1 MVASLPLVLFPFCL
15 IAAALSDARRFIIPN
30 ELCAAL
36 VVGFGIAALL
46 VGMDLATLGNHVLTA
61 IVVLAVGFGLFCINV
76 FGAGD
81 GKLLAAIAL
90 WFGWP
95 DFLPCIIVITLF
107 GGGLSLGICYARA
120 MTRRF
125 PSISARSKPLATLAA
140 TETLKCPYGIAI
152 CLGTL
157 LTFRN
162 TPIFE
167 ALIAQVL

>member
-36 VVGFGIAALL
+36 VVGFGLAAYL
-46 VGMDLATLGNHVLTA
+46 VGMDLATFGSHVLTA
-61 IVVLAVGFGLFCINV
+61 VVVLAVGFGLFCINV

-95 DFLPCIIVITLF
+95 GFMTCIVIVALI
-107 GGGLSLGICYARA
+107 GGALSLAICYARA
-120 MTRRF
+120 ATRRF
-125 PSISARSKPLATLAA
+125 PAISARFKPLATLAA
-140 TETLKCPYGIAI
+140 TQELKCPYGIAI
-152 CLGTL
+152 CIGTL
-157 LTFRN
+157 LTVQSS
-162 TPIFE
+162 PLFE
-167 ALIAQVL
+167 PLIAQIL

>member
-36 VVGFGIAALL
+36 VIGFAIAAFL
-46 VGMDLATLGNHVLTA
+46 VGMDAATLGNHVLTA
-61 IVVLAVGFGLFCINV
+61 VIVLAAGFGLFCINV

-95 DFLPCIIVITLF
+95 SFLACIVMVALF
-107 GGGLSLGICYARA
+107 GGALSLAICYARVLA
-120 MTRRF
+120 RRV
-125 PSISARSKPLATLAA
+125 PSLSARFRPLATLAA

-152 CLGTL
+152 CIGTL
-157 LTFRN
+157 LTFRR

>member
-36 VVGFGIAALL
+36 VVGFGFAAFL

-61 IVVLAVGFGLFCINV
+61 AVVLAIGFGLFCINV

-95 DFLPCIIVITLF
+95 SFLSCIVMVAMF
-107 GGGLSLGICYARA
+107 GGILSLGICYARA
-120 MTRRF
+120 FTRRF
-125 PSISARSKPLATLAA
+125 PSISARFKPMATLAA

-152 CLGTL
+152 CIGTL

-162 TPIFE
+162 SPIYE
-167 ALIAQVL
+167 ALIAQIL